1 MKRIFCLLLAFLL
14 VFSATACKGNVKET
28 NPTSSLLTPVG
39 IYEPGTASF
48 IKIQNELYDYF
59 RDLMGFAHITETRY
73 NGTFL
78 EEELVHFAVIQL
90 SFMGEDVEAG
100 IKKPDLERT
109 IKRFFGHDIKTTV
122 GRYLTYEAKEEAFFP
137 QNIQYVGGM
146 YMILRKLT
154 VEKSGL
160 CIAEFDRIPID
171 VNRFEGLEE
180 NEIRQR
186 LFSGNY
192 EEVYGIENI
201 RMTFREH
208 DTDLFGYYIEMLSID
223 KIEA

>member
-1 MKRIFCLLLAFLL
+1 MKRVTCLLLAFLL
-14 VFSATACKGNVKET
+14 VLSATACKGGEKKT
-28 NPTSSLLTPVG
+28 DTTSSLLTPVG

-48 IKIQNELYDYF
+48 IKAQSELFDYF
-59 RDLMGFAHITETRY
+59 HGLMGFAHITETRD
-73 NGTFL
+73 NGTFY

-90 SFMGEDVEAG
+90 SFMGDDVEAG
-100 IKKPDLERT
+100 IKKRDLERT

-122 GRYLTYEAKEEAFFP
+122 GRYLTYEAKYQAFFP

-146 YMILRKLT
+146 YMVLRKLT
-154 VEKSGL
+154 VQKDGL
-160 CIAEFDRIPID
+160 CIAEFDRFPID
-171 VNRFEGLEE
+171 VNRFDELDEE
-180 NEIRQR
+180 EVKQR

-201 RMTFREH
+201 RMTYREH